1 MCDPRLKSQR
11 VGGRDREAGCDW
23 REGTS
28 KRERVAM
35 PPEATRAMEMLR
47 TCMVG
52 IVAEG
57 MMLEGV
63 YVAVDVTFAGTGE
76 DSYTEMDI
84 PSIRRRR
91 FCGDVNADSGLCPPI
106 TGSNSEHARDEEVYV
121 LTLLSPVD

>member
-11 VGGRDREAGCDW
+11 VEGRDRDAGWDW

-57 MMLEGV
+57 MMLKEVCVGFD
-63 YVAVDVTFAGTGE
+63 VASAGTGE
-76 DSYTEMDI
+76 GLYSTRTDI
-84 PSIRRRR
+84 YIV
-91 FCGDVNADSGLCPPI
+91 CIAKK
-106 TGSNSEHARDEEVYV
+106 V
-121 LTLLSPVD
+121 LR